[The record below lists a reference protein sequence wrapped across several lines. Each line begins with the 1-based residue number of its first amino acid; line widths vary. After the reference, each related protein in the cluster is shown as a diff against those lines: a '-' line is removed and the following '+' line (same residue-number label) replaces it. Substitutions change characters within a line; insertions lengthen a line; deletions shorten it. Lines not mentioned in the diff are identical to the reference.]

1 MYKEC
6 KTTQSASRQL
16 GIAQTLSEMMLTR
29 PYEEISVSELCKKA
43 DIPRKSFYR
52 YFDTKD
58 DAFNFLV
65 DKMLFECDTLIEKGR
80 AMELAVN
87 RELLAMRFRYFK
99 DHRNLIGA
107 IANNRLSIPT
117 IQRVCET
124 VISQIND
131 FGINITMEDRMKI
144 AMVTSVIFAVVMSWH
159 HSGYDTPCEELAD
172 MTFQLLTKPLINPDA
187 DHYEA

>member
-6 KTTQSASRQL
+6 KTTQSANRQI
-16 GIAQTLSEMMLTR
+16 GIAHILSEMMLTK

-65 DKMLFECDTLIEKGR
+65 DKMLIECDTLLDRGKT
-80 AMELAVN
+80 MDLAVDK
-87 RELLAMRFRYFK
+87 ELLTQRFRYFK
-99 DHRNLIGA
+99 EHKNLIGA
-107 IANNRLSIPT
+107 IANNRMSIPT

-124 VISQIND
+124 VVSQISN
-131 FGINITMEDRMKI
+131 FGIMVSMEDRMKI
-144 AMVTSVIFAVVMSWH
+144 AMVTSVIFAIIMSWH
-159 HSGYDTPCEELAD
+159 HSDYETPCENLAD
-172 MTFQLLTKPLINPDA
+172 MTYELLTKPLINPDA
-187 DHYEA
+187 NQYEA

>member
-6 KTTQSASRQL
+6 KTSQSANRQI
-16 GIAQTLSEMMLTR
+16 GIAQTLSEMMLTH

-58 DAFNFLV
+58 DTFNFLV
-65 DKMLFECDTLIEKGR
+65 DKMLLECDTLIEKGR
-80 AMELAVN
+80 TLELEISK
-87 RELLAMRFRYFK
+87 ELLAQRFRYFK
-99 DHRNLIGA
+99 EHKNLIGA

-124 VISQIND
+124 VVTQMTD
-131 FGINITMEDRMKI
+131 FGASVSMEERMKI
-144 AMVTSVIFAVVMSWH
+144 AMVTSVIFAIIMSWH
-159 HSGYDTPCEELAD
+159 HSGYETPCDELAN
-172 MTFQLLTKPLINPDA
+172 MTYQLLTEPLVNPGEEL
-187 DHYEA
+187 YEA